1 MKYVV
6 LMLSMI
12 ILTSCSGKNDER
24 QYVNED
30 VPLDELLRDKN
41 LKKSELSIEVSKSQ
55 YTLYIKHGS
64 EIIKSYPVVLG
75 PDPVNDKLMEGDGCT
90 PEGIFGIRDK
100 YPHRKW
106 TRFIWL
112 DYPNEESWKKF
123 NKAKADGKI
132 PQDATIGG
140 EVGIHGV
147 PEGKDQWIDQH
158 KNWTLGCI
166 SLKNADIVEIY
177 DFINDD
183 TKIRIH
189 K

>member
-90 PEGIFGIRDK
+90 PEGRFRIRDK

-106 TRFIWL
+106 TYFIWL
-112 DYPNEESWKKF
+112 DYPNDDSRAKHK
-123 NKAKADGKI
+123 KAKREGKI
-132 PQDATIGG
+132 PQDAEIGG

-147 PEGKDQWIDQH
+147 PEGCDSRISEG
-158 KNWTLGCI
+158 KNWTAGCVSLTNSDI
-166 SLKNADIVEIY
+166 SELYK
-177 DFINDD
+177 FID
-183 TKIRIH
+183 TDMTILITK
-189 K
+189 